1 MSATLPE
8 SASMTPPR
16 GQSARIEHRV
26 PSENVRF
33 RSLVLIVFAGLTIRL
48 IVMGY
53 LYTDQLDPRQDHFR
67 FGFETGRIARSIARG
82 DGFGSPLYENT
93 GPTAWMTPV
102 YPYIVAAFFKVF
114 GIDTKAAAFAVLSFN
129 ALTSA
134 LTAIPVFFFARQSF
148 GVRVAKWASWT
159 WALFPYAIY
168 FPEERIWETWLATL
182 LLSLLFFITLKLEE
196 TDRISAWV
204 GAGLLWGAG
213 SLTSPVVL
221 TVLPFLEARVSY
233 VRHKAGK
240 RWLLPNLLLALVFV
254 AAVTPWFVRNYR
266 TFHAFIPFRDNMGI
280 ALRLS
285 TKGATDYWGPYELG
299 PWNSPAEWE
308 EFKQL
313 GELRYMATKQH
324 QAIAFIKANPG
335 WYAKTTLRRIFFI
348 WTGYWSLDHSYL
360 QQEEWDPVNIVFC
373 SAFTILALLGLRKAW
388 SRCRS
393 AAWPYAIVL
402 LTFPLIYYVTS
413 PELYYRRPLDPL
425 MVVLAVYAVTPM
437 RRDELVAAD

>member
-1 MSATLPE
+1 
-8 SASMTPPR
+8 
-16 GQSARIEHRV
+16 
-26 PSENVRF
+26 
-33 RSLVLIVFAGLTIRL
+33 
-48 IVMGY
+48 
-53 LYTDQLDPRQDHFR
+53 
-67 FGFETGRIARSIARG
+67 
-82 DGFGSPLYENT
+82 
-93 GPTAWMTPV
+93 
-102 YPYIVAAFFKVF
+102 
-114 GIDTKAAAFAVLSFN
+114 
-129 ALTSA
+129 
-134 LTAIPVFFFARQSF
+134 
-148 GVRVAKWASWT
+148 
-159 WALFPYAIY
+159 
-168 FPEERIWETWLATL
+168 
-182 LLSLLFFITLKLEE
+182 
-196 TDRISAWV
+196 
-204 GAGLLWGAG
+204 
-213 SLTSPVVL
+213 
-221 TVLPFLEARVSY
+221 
-233 VRHKAGK
+233 
-240 RWLLPNLLLALVFV
+240 LVFV

-313 GELRYMATKQH
+313 GELRYMATKQR

-335 WYAKTTLRRIFFI
+335 WYAKTTLRRVFFI

-393 AAWPYAIVL
+393 AAWHYAIVL
-402 LTFPLIYYVTS
+402 LIFPLIYYVAS

-437 RRDELVAAD
+437 RRDELVAID